1 MACQLG
7 YGGRARCA
15 RAAQVKLVY
24 TQDAVDD
31 LNRLRE
37 FIAVHNPAAA
47 RRVAAELVDK
57 IASLTEFPQRGVPVL
72 LAPAPATIRDLVF
85 SRYVIRYS
93 VHPETLIIL
102 RIWHQLEGER

>member
-7 YGGRARCA
+7 HGGRTPRA
-15 RAAQVKLVY
+15 RATQVKLVY
-24 TQDAVDD
+24 TEDAVDD
-31 LNRLRE
+31 LKRLRE
-37 FIAVHNPAAA
+37 FIAVHNPTAAH
-47 RRVAAELVDK
+47 RVATELVDK
-57 IASLTEFPQRGVPVL
+57 IASLTAFPQRGVPVL

-93 VHPETLIIL
+93 VHSDTLIIL